1 MEALGLILIAAALFC
16 HSWYIL
22 GLYPD
27 GRTAGIYV
35 GAFGL
40 AALISTTMAPML
52 LIGGDA
58 AAIADAGGDSAR
70 SFYSIAAGLA
80 ETTMMKTLI
89 IVWSIYAVGIG
100 AQSLLDFDERAIG
113 FSGAVAA
120 LVSLFAMFFFADTL
134 LNPYGEEVVL
144 VLTASTL
151 LLTIVG
157 VTMVAYLAVPF
168 NNLRPV
174 AGWFNLVGSIAVFII
189 GVIIAMEIVVSDLA

>member
-58 AAIADAGGDSAR
+58 AAVADAGGDTSR

-89 IVWSIYAVGIG
+89 IVWAIYAVGIG

-134 LNPYGEEVVL
+134 LSPYGEEVVL
-144 VLTASTL
+144 VLTTSTL
-151 LLTIVG
+151 LLTVVA
-157 VTMVAYLAVPF
+157 VTMFAYLAVPF

-174 AGWFNLVGSIAVFII
+174 AGWFNLVGSIVVFII
-189 GVIIAMEIVVSDLA
+189 GVVIAMEIVVSDLA

>member
-58 AAIADAGGDSAR
+58 AAVADAGGDTSR

-89 IVWSIYAVGIG
+89 IVWAIYAVGIG

-144 VLTASTL
+144 VLTTSTL
-151 LLTIVG
+151 LLTVVA
-157 VTMVAYLAVPF
+157 VTMFAYLAVPF

-174 AGWFNLVGSIAVFII
+174 AGWFNLVGSIVVFII
-189 GVIIAMEIVVSDLA
+189 GVVIAMEIVVSDLA

>member
-40 AALISTTMAPML
+40 AALIATTMAPML
-52 LIGGDA
+52 LIGGDP
-58 AAIADAGGDSAR
+58 AAIADAGGDSTR
-70 SFYSIAAGLA
+70 NFYSMAAGLA
-80 ETTMMKTLI
+80 ETTVMKTLI
-89 IVWSIYAVGIG
+89 IVWAIYAVGVG
-100 AQSLLDFDERAIG
+100 AQALLDFDERAVG

-120 LVSLFAMFFFADTL
+120 VISLFALFFFADTL
-134 LNPYGEEVVL
+134 LNPYGEDVVL
-144 VLTASTL
+144 VLTTSTL

-157 VTMVAYLAVPF
+157 GTMFAYLAVPF
-168 NNLRPV
+168 SNLRPV
-174 AGWFNLVGSIAVFII
+174 AGWFNLVGSIAVFIF

>member
-40 AALISTTMAPML
+40 AALIATTMAPML
-52 LIGGDA
+52 LLAGDP
-58 AAIADAGGDSAR
+58 AAIADAGGNATR
-70 SFYSIAAGLA
+70 NFYSIAAGLA
-80 ETTMMKTLI
+80 ETNMMKTLI
-89 IVWSIYAVGIG
+89 IVWALYAVGVG
-100 AQSLLDFDERAIG
+100 AQSLFDYDERAIG

-120 LVSLFAMFFFADTL
+120 VVSLIALLFFAGTL
-134 LNPYGEEVVL
+134 LGPYGEDVVL
-144 VLTASTL
+144 VLSTATL

-157 VTMVAYLAVPF
+157 GTMFAYLGVPF
-168 NNLRPV
+168 SSLRPV
-174 AGWFNLVGSIAVFII
+174 AGWFNLVGSIAVFIM
-189 GVIIAMEIVVSDLA
+189 GVIIATEIVVPNLA

>member
-58 AAIADAGGDSAR
+58 AAVADAGGDTSR

-89 IVWSIYAVGIG
+89 IVWAIYAVGIG

-144 VLTASTL
+144 VLTTSTL
-151 LLTIVG
+151 LLTVVA
-157 VTMVAYLAVPF
+157 VTMFAYLAVPF

-174 AGWFNLVGSIAVFII
+174 AGWFNLVGSIVVFII

>member
-58 AAIADAGGDSAR
+58 AAIADAGGDSAK

-89 IVWSIYAVGIG
+89 IVWAIYAVGIG

-144 VLTASTL
+144 VLTTSTL
-151 LLTIVG
+151 LLTVVA
-157 VTMVAYLAVPF
+157 VTMFAYLAVPF